1 MATSGRIN
9 YISGLPYLDIKE
21 SNKIIKEKQVSKLEQ
36 QYIKPQRRRNRME
49 TYRRESQQRHAN
61 VLESLMLK
69 RDRLQAELAS
79 LSQEI
84 FQLRYKISVQ
94 GYLIGD

>member
-1 MATSGRIN
+1 M
-9 YISGLPYLDIKE
+9 K
-21 SNKIIKEKQVSKLEQ
+21 
-36 QYIKPQRRRNRME
+36 
-49 TYRRESQQRHAN
+49 TYRRDNQQRHAN